1 MTWDQIGFR
10 LIQSMTGNPFVDRF
24 MVQIAEILVLMVP
37 AVLVYLWFDGREGKH
52 DSLLTFYSVIL
63 GLLTSYGMG
72 LIYFHENPSAVFDTI
87 VAYKSENAFP
97 SQHTTALFSAA
108 WPLLWRERKRFG
120 YIMAVMALLTG
131 FARVYI
137 GEHWPIDILGAL
149 VASAIG
155 FIILYISKAKL
166 NPLTEL
172 LIGFYQSIEEMF
184 LEKLR

>member
-1 MTWDQIGFR
+1 MGWDQAGFR
-10 LIQSMTGNPFVDRF
+10 LIQSMTGNPFVDQF
-24 MVQIAEILVLMVP
+24 MVQAAEILVLIVP
-37 AVLVYLWFDGREGKH
+37 AVLVYIWFKGRRGKH

-120 YIMAVMALLTG
+120 YMGALMALLTG

-137 GEHWPIDILGAL
+137 GEHWPIDILGAFI
-149 VASAIG
+149 ASAVG
-155 FIILYISKAKL
+155 FIIVYISEAKL
-166 NPLTEL
+166 DPLTKL
-172 LIGFYQSIEEMF
+172 LIGFYQSTEEIV
-184 LEKLR
+184 LEKLG